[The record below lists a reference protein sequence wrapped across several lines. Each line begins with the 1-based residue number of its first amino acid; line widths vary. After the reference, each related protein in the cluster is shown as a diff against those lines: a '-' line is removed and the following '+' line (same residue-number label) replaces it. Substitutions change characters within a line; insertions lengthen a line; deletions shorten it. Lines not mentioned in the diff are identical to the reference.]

1 MRLLHLLSICLSAL
15 CIQTLTAQSGCPGC
29 QTALPESLPEDTL
42 YLQNIPDG
50 EAGLPYSEDVSFRMP
65 KTTTPVAA
73 VDSVTPPG
81 LTISKIE
88 IISVDGLP
96 QGLYWQPSQWEF
108 QTATE
113 TDGCIKI
120 CGMPTVS
127 DSFVLTVKIKAT
139 VLFLVQEKTFPMR
152 IYIAPKVS
160 NTDGFSMTNYTGC
173 GSAEVTFEN
182 NVPSGGADGFSY
194 AWDFGDGTTSTSE
207 NPPPHT
213 YDEPGIY
220 TVSYEATVDTAGYIL
235 ESVTVLDVDCVDQ
248 LGAGVP
254 DLYFLIKLPND
265 SVVFN
270 SSPYV
275 NNTPLPYTWPVSLK
289 LGEGNY
295 TLFVA
300 DEDSGL
306 KGSDDDCGTV
316 PFNILSGDTLTAG
329 GLTVIL
335 NIQHPIEEVVSQ
347 DTVIVYPLPV
357 APTLS
362 APQGLSA
369 CVDSDSLV
377 LLSSYG
383 AGNQWFRDGLPIEG
397 ATDFLYQPG
406 QSGDYQVQ
414 IGTPE
419 GCTAISNIAS
429 VSVHPLPASPAFSN
443 LNNSLRLF
451 DTLALPAE
459 YSLQWYNEAAPIPGE
474 TGFRYCATTGGTYGL
489 EVTDLNTGCT
499 NFFSQLVVY
508 NPAFDCTVGTG
519 NPVALAMG
527 IFPNPAHDELHLRF
541 EKPLSGE
548 GLLRIWD
555 ATGRLIRT
563 IPTAPGATAMQ
574 IDCMNLVSG
583 LFTLEMISG
592 EGRGSA
598 KVVVAH

>member
-1 MRLLHLLSICLSAL
+1 MRLLHLLSICFSAL
-15 CIQTLTAQSGCPGC
+15 CFQTLTAQSGCPGC
-29 QTALPESLPEDTL
+29 LTALPENLPADTL

-50 EAGLPYSEDVSFRMP
+50 EAGLPYNEDISFRMP

-73 VDSVTPPG
+73 IDSVTPPG

-88 IISVDGLP
+88 IIAVDGLP
-96 QGLYWQPSQWEF
+96 QGLYWEPSQWEF

-120 CGMPTVS
+120 CGTPTVS
-127 DSFVLTVKIKAT
+127 DSFVLTVRIKAS

-182 NVPSGGADGFSY
+182 NVPSGGADGFTY
-194 AWDFGDGTTSTSE
+194 VWDFGDNTGFEGE

-220 TVSYEATVDTAGYIL
+220 TVSYQATVDTAGYIL
-235 ESVTVLDVDCVDQ
+235 ESITVLEVECVDQ
-248 LGAGVP
+248 LGAGDP
-254 DLYFLIKLPND
+254 DLYVIIKLPNGTE
-265 SVVFN
+265 VFN

-275 NNTPLPYTWPVSLK
+275 NNTTLPYTWPVGLQ

-295 TLFVA
+295 TVFVA

-316 PFNILSGDTLTAG
+316 PFNILSGDTLIAG
-329 GLTVIL
+329 GMTVIL
-335 NIQHPIEEVVSQ
+335 NIQHPIEEIISQ
-347 DTVIVYPLPV
+347 DTVIVYPLPI
-357 APTLS
+357 APFVN
-362 APQGLSA
+362 APEGLNT
-369 CVDSDSLV
+369 CEGSDSLV

-383 AGNQWFRDGLPIEG
+383 AGNQWFRNGQPIDG
-397 ATDFLYQPG
+397 ATDFLYQPS
-406 QSGDYQVQ
+406 QSGAYQVQ
-414 IGTPE
+414 ISNQE
-419 GCTAISNIAS
+419 GCTAISNTAQVNI
-429 VSVHPLPASPAFSN
+429 HPLPESPAFSN

-451 DTLALPAE
+451 DTLALPAD
-459 YSLQWYNEAAPIPGE
+459 YSLQWYSEAAPIPGE
-474 TGFRYCATTGGTYGL
+474 TGFRYCATASGTYGL
-489 EVTDLNTGCT
+489 LVTDLSTGCT

-508 NPAFDCTVGTG
+508 NPAFDCTVGT
-519 NPVALAMG
+519 NDPATLAMG
-527 IFPNPAHDELHLRF
+527 IFPNPAQETLHIRL
-541 EKPLSGE
+541 EKALSSD

-555 ATGRLIRT
+555 ATGRLTRT
-563 IPTAPGATAMQ
+563 IPMAAGTSALSVDCTA
-574 IDCMNLVSG
+574 LVSG
-583 LFTLEMISG
+583 LFTLEMIST

-598 KVVVAH
+598 KVVVTH